1 MIVSILFHSIL
12 FYSILLCISPLSST
26 YQDIGYGSAENQ
38 KSKASAYEKAKKE
51 AVTDATKRALRMFG
65 NRLGNCAYDKTFLR
79 DVKIN
84 GAAKVA
90 SNLRPANYPRPQEI
104 KENIMIPVN
113 TAVPIPGPI
122 NSIQPINNTTEMI
135 FDESIFDNSMM
146 ISEEELICSEET
158 FIAVKDTDNNIY
170 PLLPIKR
177 K

>member
-1 MIVSILFHSIL
+1 MEALETKI
-12 FYSILLCISPLSST
+12 
-26 YQDIGYGSAENQ
+26 
-38 KSKASAYEKAKKE
+38 KSFRLRESQKE

-84 GAAKVA
+84 GTAKVA

-170 PLLPIKR
+170 PLLPIR

>member
-1 MIVSILFHSIL
+1 
-12 FYSILLCISPLSST
+12 
-26 YQDIGYGSAENQ
+26 
-38 KSKASAYEKAKKE
+38 
-51 AVTDATKRALRMFG
+51 MFG

-84 GAAKVA
+84 GTAKVVN
-90 SNLRPANYPRPQEI
+90 NLRPANYPRPQEI
-104 KENIMIPVN
+104 KENIMVPVN
-113 TAVPIPGPI
+113 AVPT
-122 NSIQPINNTTEMI
+122 IQPINNTPEMI

-158 FIAVKDTDNNIY
+158 FIAVKDTDNKIY